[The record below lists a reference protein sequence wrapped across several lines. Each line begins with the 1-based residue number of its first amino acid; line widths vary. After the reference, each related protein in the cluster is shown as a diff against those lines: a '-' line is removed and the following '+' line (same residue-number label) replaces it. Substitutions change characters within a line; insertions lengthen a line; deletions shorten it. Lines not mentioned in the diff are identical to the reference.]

1 MLQAPFVIEWVD
13 KCLTLVSEDINK
25 VHPKVISFM
34 LNLISFMISNEWM
47 IIRLREMDIMH
58 R

>member
-34 LNLISFMISNEWM
+34 LNLVSFMISNEWM